1 MVRRL
6 VIAAALLVTAG
17 ALAQTARAGGWAT
30 VTLDAPIGEPRVG
43 QALNVSFVVKQ
54 HGETPVH
61 QAFDQPVR
69 PFFIATHRGTGETI
83 KPPARPTATLGQF
96 VVEVVFPRAGTWT
109 AEIVPEPFGGT
120 RLDPV
125 TVLTPAGERPIETS
139 AVKAADEA
147 AIGQA
152 APARAAPASSS
163 GGGTRDTAVALG
175 LVAVAALAAGVVFV
189 RGPRIFRRTRG

>member
-1 MVRRL
+1 M
-6 VIAAALLVTAG
+6 
-17 ALAQTARAGGWAT
+17 
-30 VTLDAPIGEPRVG
+30 DAPIGEPRVG
-43 QALNVSFVVKQ
+43 QPVNVSVAAQQ

-109 AEIVPEPFGGT
+109 AEIVPEPFAGT

-125 TVLTPAGERPIETS
+125 TVLTPAGDPVTEPS
-139 AVKAADEA
+139 AVKA
-147 AIGQA
+147 
-152 APARAAPASSS
+152 
-163 GGGTRDTAVALG
+163 
-175 LVAVAALAAGVVFV
+175 
-189 RGPRIFRRTRG
+189 